1 MKITPD
7 YFWKS
12 YRNAFINWILCSMNT
27 LAVGIFAIWE
37 PWAWWFAV
45 PMWIL
50 CIMYAMVVCRLG
62 MIYRSVVEKNLF
74 QDDQ

>member
-1 MKITPD
+1 MKITQD
-7 YFWKS
+7 YFYRS
-12 YRNAFINWILCSMNT
+12 YRNAFINWALCSVNS
-27 LAVGIFAIWE
+27 LAVGIFALWNA
-37 PWAWWFAV
+37 WAWWFAV

-50 CIMYAMVVCRLG
+50 CIVYAMAVCRLG